1 MKRIY
6 CLMVTLLLVVCASA
20 QTKVTGTVY
29 EEAGVGAIG
38 ANIVAEGTTVGT
50 VTDFDG
56 FFELTVPAGVKNLII
71 SYMGYKTM
79 TVPVKPN
86 INVTLE
92 SDAQQIEEVVV
103 TGMVKQDK
111 RLFTGAATKLEAD
124 ETMLSGV
131 ADVSR
136 SLEGRAAGVSVQNV
150 SGTFGTA
157 PKIRVR
163 GATSIYGASKPLWV
177 VDGVV
182 LEDAIEMDADDLS
195 SGDATT
201 LIASAI
207 SGINS
212 EDIESFQILK
222 DGSAT
227 SIYGAR
233 AMAGVIVVTT
243 KKGKAGQSKLNYTG
257 ELTYRMVP
265 SYNDYNICN
274 SQEQMGI
281 YQEFERKG
289 WLEYSSLYAA
299 KNSGVYGRMYALIDA
314 AKNGGEGLANTPEAK
329 NAYLR
334 AAEFRNTDWFAE
346 LFNQTVM
353 HNHSVSFSTGTDR
366 ARVYAS
372 LSVMQDPGWY
382 KASSVSRFTGN
393 MNASYDILP
402 STSKQKLTASIATMG
417 SYRKQEAPGT
427 ISSQTDPISGAVS
440 REFDINPFSY
450 AMNTSR
456 AMDPEETYR
465 RNYCDFN
472 IMDELANNYIDI
484 KVTDLK
490 FQGDINWKPVR
501 GLEIAALAAIRYQ
514 SSRQEHHIKDE
525 SNQARAYRA
534 GIDPEDATIRDS
546 NPYLYSDPDD
556 PLALPETVLP
566 KGGIY
571 NLTEYS
577 LLSTDFRATI
587 SYNRELGKTGDHILS
602 LFGGGELN
610 STDRQYTWFRGWG
623 YQYNNGGEPYLDYH
637 LFKQSQEENS
647 MYYSNSFTYYRN
659 LAFFGMAT
667 YSYKGRYTINGT
679 IRYEGTNK
687 LGKSRKARWLP
698 TWNVSGAWNAHEE
711 RWWQPTFGKAW
722 TYASLKGSYSL
733 TADRGPAGV
742 TNSLAV
748 FSSFTP
754 FRPST
759 TASET
764 GITLYDL
771 ENSELTYEKKHE
783 LNIGVA
789 LGFVDN
795 RIYVEFDWYRRNN
808 FDLIGY
814 VQTMG
819 VGGQT
824 TKLANDASMKS
835 TGCEFTISTVNIKTK
850 DFKWTTDWIFG
861 WAQNEITKL
870 DSRSQVYQL
879 VNGYG
884 RMQGRPVGAL
894 YSIPFAGLTEEGL
907 PTFFI
912 DADHTNVVGPG
923 NYADIDF
930 QEYENVDYLKYEG
943 SIDPTITGSFGNT
956 FSWKGLKLNVFF
968 TYSFGNVLRL
978 DDLCP
983 VYSSDYSDLTASM
996 KEMKNR
1002 WMVPGDEN
1010 ITTIPAIPTV
1020 RQMREINALTN
1031 AYSSYNY
1038 STERVAKGDFIRLKE
1053 LSLAYDLP
1061 KKVFEGQ
1068 KAVSSFGVKFSAT
1081 NLWLAY
1087 ADKKLNGRDP
1097 EYYNTGGVSS
1107 PNPRQFTLTVK
1118 LGF

>member
-1 MKRIY
+1 M
-6 CLMVTLLLVVCASA
+6 MTMLLVVCAYA

-29 EEAGVGAIG
+29 EETGIGAIG
-38 ANIVAEGTTVGT
+38 ANVIAEGTTVGT

-56 FFELTVPAGVKNLII
+56 FFELNVPAGVKNLVI
-71 SYMGYKTM
+71 SYMGYKTV
-79 TVPVKPN
+79 TTPVKPN
-86 INVTLE
+86 VTVTLE

-243 KKGKAGQSKLNYTG
+243 KKGKAGQSRLNYTG
-257 ELTYRMVP
+257 EITYRQVP
-265 SYNDYNICN
+265 SYADYNICN

-795 RIYVEFDWYRRNN
+795 RINVEFDWYRRNN

-912 DADHTNVVGPG
+912 DADHTKVVGPG

-983 VYSSDYSDLTASM
+983 VYGSDYSDLTASM